1 MTRSALRLATPVT
14 PQLPTLRIRDLGTE
28 ASSSRRHTLAGS
40 PPGNLPA
47 TLSARD
53 ASR

>member
-1 MTRSALRLATPVT
+1 MTRSALLLANPAS

-40 PPGNLPA
+40 PTGNLPT
-47 TLSARD
+47 TLSERD
-53 ASR
+53 TSR